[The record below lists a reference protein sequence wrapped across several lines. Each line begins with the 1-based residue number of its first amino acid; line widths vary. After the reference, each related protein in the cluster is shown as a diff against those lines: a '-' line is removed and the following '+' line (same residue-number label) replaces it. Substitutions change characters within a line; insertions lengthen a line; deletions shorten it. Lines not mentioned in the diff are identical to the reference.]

1 MLNIFTPEIA
11 GIFIAVCL
19 IGVVMFIKSIL

>member
-1 MLNIFTPEIA
+1 MFNIFTPEIA

-19 IGVVMFIKSIL
+19 FGVIMFIKSIL